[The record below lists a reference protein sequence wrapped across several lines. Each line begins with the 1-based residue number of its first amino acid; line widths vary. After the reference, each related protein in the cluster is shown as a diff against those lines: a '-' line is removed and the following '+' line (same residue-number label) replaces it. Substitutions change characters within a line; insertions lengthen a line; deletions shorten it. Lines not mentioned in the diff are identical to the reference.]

1 MYLAKSV
8 IYVHSVNF
16 SHLACQKMDT
26 CMVLSS
32 WSTTSLEDV
41 TTAVPGGNG
50 LRWFQI
56 QSYYGSESLVKRA
69 EAAGYKAL
77 VVTVDN
83 PSIKAGNLVE
93 KKHLTFPSH
102 LTMGNFCI
110 DEAVQSSLGIEEAC
124 SQYFSPEATWSFV
137 DWLRSIT
144 SLPIVLKGILRAD
157 DAREALNHDIQGILV
172 SNHGGRQ
179 LDTVP
184 ATVSCHRFNNYVTAK
199 VDYPLFL

>member
-1 MYLAKSV
+1 
-8 IYVHSVNF
+8 
-16 SHLACQKMDT
+16 
-26 CMVLSS
+26 MVLSS

-50 LRWFQI
+50 LRWFQM
-56 QSYYGSESLVKRA
+56 QSYYGSEPLVKRA
-69 EAAGYKAL
+69 EAAGFKAI
-77 VVTVDN
+77 VVTLDN
-83 PSIKAGNLVE
+83 PVLRAGEIVE
-93 KKHLTFPSH
+93 NRDFTFPTH
-102 LTMGNFCI
+102 LKLGNFSTALYSI
-110 DEAVQSSLGIEEAC
+110 EAC

-157 DAREALNHDIQGILV
+157 DAREALNHNIQGILV